1 MDFIDEIEK
10 VMETYKDDKE
20 QMGIEVQLIVADEMG
35 SGRKVY
41 QSQVNIIEEELNKV
55 GASMYEE
62 TYEKDYKWNWQK

>member
-10 VMETYKDDKE
+10 VMETHKDDKE
-20 QMGIEVQLIVADEMG
+20 QMGVEVQLIVTDEMD

-62 TYEKDYKWNWQK
+62 TYEKDYK

>member
-20 QMGIEVQLIVADEMG
+20 QMGIEVQLIVADEMD

-62 TYEKDYKWNWQK
+62 TYEKDYK

>member
-1 MDFIDEIEK
+1 MDFIDEVEK
-10 VMETYKDDKE
+10 VMETHKDDKE
-20 QMGIEVQLIVADEMG
+20 QMGIEVQLIVADEMD

-62 TYEKDYKWNWQK
+62 TYEKDYK